1 VALSAGTTSGRIL
14 SNTGGAAISTGAV
27 SNAGDLRDA
36 LTEPRKRP
44 RTEGLK
50 EAPVPKRPQ
59 TTLTK
64 PLDNLLGLFVDA
76 VFDSSKVVMRCGERL
91 VGVAGAGGS
100 SLTIQ
105 AGEVFEVEVRIKFVL
120 LLLILTSHAI

>member
-1 VALSAGTTSGRIL
+1 MALSAGAVLGGIL
-14 SNTGGAAISTGAV
+14 SNPSGADISTGVV
-27 SNAGDLRDA
+27 SNAGDLGDA
-36 LTEPRKRP
+36 PTEPKKRP

-50 EAPVPKRPQ
+50 EAPVPKRPR

-64 PLDNLLGLFVDA
+64 PLDTLLGLFIDA
-76 VFDSSKVVMRCGERL
+76 VLDSSEVVVQCGERQ
-91 VGVAGAGGS
+91 VGGAGAGGS
-100 SLTIQ
+100 SLSIE